1 MHLTTNAVRRPE
13 STTTQIEKETVALHP
28 FPPFIHSH
36 PSSIPTLHPFPP
48 FIHSHPLSIPTL
60 YPFPPFIHSHPLSIP
75 TLYPFPP
82 FIHSHPLNKVRG
94 QAQRFEPSLPDL
106 KSKQLVLPDLPS
118 ANSMSVT
125 RRACFTP
132 ASSHQHLVSIYNLPR
147 LR

>member
-13 STTTQIEKETVALHP
+13 STTTQIEKETVALH
-28 FPPFIHSH
+28 
-36 PSSIPTLHPFPP
+36 
-48 FIHSHPLSIPTL
+48 
-60 YPFPPFIHSHPLSIP
+60 PFPPFIHSHPLSIP

-106 KSKQLVLPDLPS
+106 KSKQLGLPDLPS